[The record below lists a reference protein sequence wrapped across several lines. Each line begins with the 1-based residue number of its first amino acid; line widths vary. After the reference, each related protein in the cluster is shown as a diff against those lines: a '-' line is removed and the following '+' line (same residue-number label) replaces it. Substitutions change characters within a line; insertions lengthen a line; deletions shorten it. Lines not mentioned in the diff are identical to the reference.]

1 MSTPFVHLHL
11 HSHYSILDGMGKIE
25 DYVARAM
32 ELDMPA
38 MALTDHGVMYGVKDF
53 LDCVKKAEKK
63 TGKSLKPIVGC
74 EVYVAPESR
83 LVKKAYT
90 DKRSAYHLIL
100 LAKNLV
106 GYHNL
111 MRLSSIGFTEG
122 FYNRPRIDR
131 EVLQKYHEGLICCSA
146 CLAGEIPQ
154 AILKGNIEEAR
165 SIAQWYKGVFGD
177 DYYFEIQNH
186 NCKVPGQPND
196 VFEGQQKVNPV
207 LYSLSQ
213 ELGIKCV
220 ATNDCHF
227 VKKEDGPAHDLFICI
242 NTASKLTDQGRLH
255 YTQEEY
261 MKTGDEMAAINW
273 GHPEV
278 ISNTLEVA
286 EKVERYEV
294 NIPHILPHFDIPAEF
309 EDSNAYLRHLVY
321 EGAKKRYGENLLPS
335 VKERIDDELGIIRK
349 MGFPDYFLIVHDFIN
364 HARSEGIWVGPG
376 RGSAAGSVVA
386 YCLTIT
392 NMDPIKYNLLF
403 ERFLNPDRISMPD
416 IDIDFEEERRGE
428 VYEYVERKYGKD
440 HVSHVVTFGTMATK
454 QAIKDVARVEDL
466 PLPVSNKLAG
476 MVPTRSFQEKV
487 KVKDEDGNEVE
498 ETKDYKPNFANC
510 LKFVEEFRKEYE
522 SSEDPKVR
530 ETLHFAQEL
539 EGTIRQTGVHA
550 CAVIIGPHNLMEH
563 IPVSIAKGVEGW
575 VSQFEGTRIEDVGML
590 KMDFLGLRTL
600 SILKET
606 LENIRKHTGKQIDIN
621 NVPLDDKATFKL
633 FGRGDT
639 IATFQFESPGM
650 QKYLRDLHPSRFE
663 DLIAMNALYRPG
675 PMQYI
680 PNFVARK
687 LGQEPITYEL
697 PEMEEILSETYG
709 VTVYQEQV
717 MLLSQKLAKFTKGQA
732 DTLRKAMG
740 KKDKAKMAELE
751 GKFLDN
757 GVENGFSKEVL
768 KKIWKDWKKFAEY
781 AFNKSH
787 STCYAWIG
795 YLTGYFKAHY
805 PAEFMA
811 ANLTKNSADTKEI
824 TILMDE
830 CKRMGLTVLGPDVNE
845 GGVNATVPPS
855 GAIRFGLAAIKG
867 LGTQVSEDIVAH
879 APYKDIYDFVERA
892 SRQNM
897 NRKTLESLIYAGAF
911 DSSFPQIR
919 RDQYF
924 MSNSKGEVFL
934 DSLIRYSQDFGS
946 QDSSMASLF
955 GEQDEGFQ
963 LKKPE
968 IPAIT
973 GEMNMVEFLKKEREL
988 VGMYI
993 SSHPLDVFRFE
1004 LENFCTI
1011 TPGELSSLLKQ
1022 SVGMQIDEN
1031 QDYFLGGLIT
1041 NVNERIS
1048 KTGRP
1053 FVDFTLEDF
1062 SSSINFRL
1070 FGQSHEKNIRYIT
1083 DGNAV
1088 FIRLKLKKNYK
1099 DNVYEPK
1106 IETMQYLANVKE
1118 KGLQSLEINVPASLI
1133 DKQFRVDLIKL
1144 LKEHHTSARSDGAKV
1159 PVKMKIV
1166 EKEKGFSLDY
1176 DTKFLVEVDNTLL
1189 KELEKMGVTYKGNVN
1204 YSIF

>member
-25 DYVARAM
+25 DYIARAM

-53 LDCVKKAEKK
+53 LDAIKKAEKK

-83 LVKKAYT
+83 FIKKAYP

-100 LAKNLV
+100 LAKNLD

-111 MRLSSIGFTEG
+111 MKLSSIGFTEG
-122 FYNRPRIDR
+122 FYNRPRVDR
-131 EVLQKYHEGLICCSA
+131 ELIQRYHRGLICCSA

-165 SIAQWYKGVFGD
+165 LAAKWYKGVFGD
-177 DYYFEIQNH
+177 DFYFEIQNH

-261 MKTGDEMAAINW
+261 MKSGEEMAEINY

-286 EKVERYEV
+286 SKVERYEV
-294 NIPHILPHFDIPAEF
+294 NIPHILPHFEIPPEF
-309 EDSNAYLRHLVY
+309 EDSNAYLKHLVY
-321 EGAKKRYGENLLPS
+321 EGAKKRYGDNILPS
-335 VKERIDDELGIIRK
+335 TKERIDFELDTIRK
-349 MGFPDYFLIVHDFIN
+349 MGFPDYFLIVHDFIT
-364 HARSEGIWVGPG
+364 HARSQGIWVGPG

-392 NMDPIKYNLLF
+392 NMDPIKYDLLF

-428 VYEYVERKYGKD
+428 VYEYVEQKYGKD

-454 QAIKDVARVEDL
+454 QAIKDVARIEDL

-476 MVPTRSFQEKV
+476 MVPTRNFQEG
-487 KVKDEDGNEVE
+487 E
-498 ETKDYKPNFANC
+498 KDYKPNFANC

-563 IPVSIAKGVEGW
+563 IPVSITKGVEGW
-575 VSQFEGTRIEDVGML
+575 VSQYEGTRIEDVGML

-606 LENIRKHTGKQIDIN
+606 LENIHKHTGKQIDIDS
-621 NVPLDDKATFKL
+621 VPLDDKATFRL

-680 PNFVARK
+680 PKFVARK
-687 LGQEPITYEL
+687 QGKEPITYEL
-697 PEMEEILSETYG
+697 PEMAQILSDTYG

-717 MLLSQKLAKFTKGQA
+717 MLLSQKLANFTKGQA

-740 KKDKAKMAELE
+740 KKNIEKMMELE
-751 GKFLDN
+751 EKFLAN
-757 GVENGFSKEVL
+757 GVENGFAKETL
-768 KKIWKDWKKFAEY
+768 QKIWNDWKEFAKY

-811 ANLTKNSADTKEI
+811 ANLTKNSSDTKEI
-824 TILMDE
+824 TVLMDE

-845 GGVNATVPPS
+845 GGVNATVTHS
-855 GAIRFGLAAIKG
+855 GAIRFGMAAIKG
-867 LGTQVSEDIVAH
+867 LGTQVAEDIVAN

-924 MSNSKGEVFL
+924 MANSKGEIFL

-946 QDSSMASLF
+946 QDNSMASLF

-968 IPAIT
+968 VPALT
-973 GEMNMVEFLKKEREL
+973 GDMNLVEFLKKEREL

-1011 TPGELSSLLKQ
+1011 TPGELSSLIKQ
-1022 SVGMQIDEN
+1022 SGGMQIDEK
-1031 QDYFLGGLIT
+1031 QDYFIGGLIT
-1041 NVNERIS
+1041 NVRERIS

-1053 FVDFTLEDF
+1053 FVDFSLEDF
-1062 SSSINFRL
+1062 SSSMDFRL
-1070 FGQSHEKNIRYIT
+1070 FGQSHEKNIRYIS
-1083 DGNAV
+1083 DGSAV
-1088 FIRLKLKKNYK
+1088 FMRLKLKKK
-1099 DNVYEPK
+1099 FDDNTYEPK
-1106 IETMQYLANVKE
+1106 IETMQFLANVKE
-1118 KGLQSLEINVPASLI
+1118 KGLQSLELIVPAKLI
-1133 DKQFRVDLIKL
+1133 TKEFRTEIMKLIKEYHSSSKSEGVGKTPL
-1144 LKEHHTSARSDGAKV
+1144 V
-1159 PVKMKIV
+1159 MKIV
-1166 EKEKGFSLDY
+1166 EEDKSFSLDY
-1176 DTKFLVEVDNTLL
+1176 VTKFLVSVDNSFLSR
-1189 KELEKMGVTYKGNVN
+1189 LEKLGVGYKGNIN
-1204 YSIF
+1204 PQAF